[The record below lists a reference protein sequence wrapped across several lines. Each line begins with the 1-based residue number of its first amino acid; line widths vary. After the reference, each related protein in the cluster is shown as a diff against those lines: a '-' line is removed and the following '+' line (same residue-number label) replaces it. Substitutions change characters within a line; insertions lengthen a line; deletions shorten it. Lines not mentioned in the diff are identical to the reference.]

1 MAIRV
6 LVVDDSSF
14 FRRRLTEILSQ
25 DAELEVIDTAN
36 NGKEAVEK
44 ALALRPDVITMDI
57 EMPVLN
63 GIEFIK
69 QLNLIYEKS
78 AIPLIFISAKVNP
91 EDISEGLS
99 LGALDY
105 IKKPFTIHELTEK
118 INQILNSSPY

>member
-1 MAIRV
+1 MANILLIEDEFR
-6 LVVDDSSF
+6 LRENISELLELFEHHVV
-14 FRRRLTEILSQ
+14 T
-25 DAELEVIDTAN
+25 AENGLIGLEQVKIS
-36 NGKEAVEK
+36 K
-44 ALALRPDVITMDI
+44 PDIIVCDVM
-57 EMPVLN
+57 MPVLN

-105 IKKPFTIHELTEK
+105 IKKPFTIHELTKK